1 MKLNVLEVSH
11 TVAGGYCGKL
21 LADAGAVVTRIDH
34 ENRGSAFDHHLHT
47 GKRSVGPQPIDGY
60 TVATHAAG
68 QNVLIEDT
76 GLDVTP
82 VRSAHPDLLVV
93 SISPFGRTGPWSRLP
108 ADEFTLQAWCGST
121 ASRGSPDRGPVCAG
135 GRLGEYAAA
144 GYAAVAALTASAGD
158 HLDVSMLEAMLL
170 TQNTYGHLF
179 HQLGA
184 PDREGPVRSMELPS
198 VEPAKDGFVG
208 FCTITAQQ
216 FQNFLVMIERP
227 DLLGDDE
234 LATAAGRRRRRA
246 EFLEAV
252 HAWTTPRTVA
262 EILELAD
269 ALRVPAAPVVGPD
282 ALPEIEHFRERGVLV
297 PHPEG
302 FLRPRTPYRLTRGPV
317 PRGES
322 PTARTGRPRFVD
334 LRGVRV
340 VDLTAFWAGPS
351 ATHLLAALGAEV
363 IKVESA
369 GRPDPMRFTTVRPEA
384 DDWWEYGPIFHGANT
399 GKRGITLDLT
409 RPEGHDLLQRLIE
422 NSDVLIENFTP
433 RVLDQLGLTPDRL
446 HARNPRLVVVRM
458 PAFGLDGP
466 WRDKPGFAQT
476 MEQVS
481 GLAWITGEP
490 DLPPMLP
497 KAGDPIAGVHAA
509 LATLV
514 ALDERATTGT
524 GLLVEAPM
532 IEAVLNVAAEA
543 IVEASATGTVRTR
556 TGNRDVRAV
565 PRGVYACAGEE
576 QWIAISVDADEQWRD
591 LAAVL
596 GWTPR
601 VGRDDDHDLIDEE
614 LSALLRDRA
623 RDETVALL
631 LARGIRAAPVLTPSE
646 ASTNPQLE
654 HRRFLERLVHPV
666 AGPLDLPGPPFRSAQ
681 RAGRPW
687 LTRPAPTLGQHNT
700 EILTGLLGLTPGDVA
715 ELRARG
721 VIGETPWGRE

>member
-1 MKLNVLEVSH
+1 M
-11 TVAGGYCGKL
+11 
-21 LADAGAVVTRIDH
+21 
-34 ENRGSAFDHHLHT
+34 
-47 GKRSVGPQPIDGY
+47 
-60 TVATHAAG
+60 
-68 QNVLIEDT
+68 
-76 GLDVTP
+76 
-82 VRSAHPDLLVV
+82 
-93 SISPFGRTGPWSRLP
+93 
-108 ADEFTLQAWCGST
+108 
-121 ASRGSPDRGPVCAG
+121 
-135 GRLGEYAAA
+135 
-144 GYAAVAALTASAGD
+144 
-158 HLDVSMLEAMLL
+158 
-170 TQNTYGHLF
+170 
-179 HQLGA
+179 
-184 PDREGPVRSMELPS
+184 
-198 VEPAKDGFVG
+198 
-208 FCTITAQQ
+208 
-216 FQNFLVMIERP
+216 
-227 DLLGDDE
+227 
-234 LATAAGRRRRRA
+234 
-246 EFLEAV
+246 
-252 HAWTTPRTVA
+252 
-262 EILELAD
+262 
-269 ALRVPAAPVVGPD
+269 
-282 ALPEIEHFRERGVLV
+282 
-297 PHPEG
+297 
-302 FLRPRTPYRLTRGPV
+302 
-317 PRGES
+317 
-322 PTARTGRPRFVD
+322 
-334 LRGVRV
+334 
-340 VDLTAFWAGPS
+340 
-351 ATHLLAALGAEV
+351 
-363 IKVESA
+363 KVESA

-681 RAGRPW
+681 RAGPGSPGPLPPSVSTTPRSS
-687 LTRPAPTLGQHNT
+687 PACSASPRATWRSCAHGVSSAKRRGGANEPDPGLGMCRTPRRAGRGCGHRRDRRGRTQQ
-700 EILTGLLGLTPGDVA
+700 GLRSYPHRD
-715 ELRARG
+715 
-721 VIGETPWGRE
+721 GR